1 MNIVDS
7 GFMFNDAIKTLMAVK
22 SEYFFFKSMYKFIM
36 ISSPSLCNV

>member
-22 SEYFFFKSMYKFIM
+22 SEYFFFKIDVQVYHDFFTF
-36 ISSPSLCNV
+36 SL